1 MPDHRAR
8 IEFDVIAVQV
18 VGRQDIG
25 DNLHRGQRGG
35 LVFRLS
41 PAPQRLVAA
50 LDEYLATSP
59 RRSPAVRRQP
69 PPLHRGRTVPPPIP
83 DSQHRPH
90 V

>member
-59 RRSPAVRRQP
+59 GEAQRFAASLRRFTEEGPF
-69 PPLHRGRTVPPPIP
+69 
-83 DSQHRPH
+83 
-90 V
+90 